1 MHPFGLVFSA
11 HTRTTWGN
19 DMHAHTTLSTIVSY
33 RNEQPM
39 IIFCHHT
46 M

>member
-1 MHPFGLVFSA
+1 
-11 HTRTTWGN
+11 
-19 DMHAHTTLSTIVSY
+19 MHAHTTLSTIVSY

-46 M
+46 K